1 MNGTIDAREREIEK
15 DRAGERERERERETT
30 RERCNE
36 GKPANQLATQPTDTK
51 VMSVS
56 STHRQAV
63 HCTLRLVMPQEL
75 PMESSITVFLTRQ
88 LARELLPTT
97 SQCIMVWC
105 DSAWCE
111 SRGESGWCSDVTSTH
126 GAWRHAGVRFLLSG
140 AEKDDFCF

>member
-15 DRAGERERERERETT
+15 DRAGERERETT

-75 PMESSITVFLTRQ
+75 PMESSIAVFLWRRP
-88 LARELLPTT
+88 ACERLPTALAAF
-97 SQCIMVWC
+97 W
-105 DSAWCE
+105 
-111 SRGESGWCSDVTSTH
+111 
-126 GAWRHAGVRFLLSG
+126 F
-140 AEKDDFCF
+140 